1 MNPGSPT
8 LTFNSFH
15 FIAFFAVVVCG
26 FTLLKR
32 RLLGRNVFLLLCS
45 WYFYWQVS
53 GSIKWLGLLL
63 ATQVFDYSFARLI
76 EKYPLNSRPRKW
88 CVVGSCTVNLLVLGF
103 FKYAN
108 FFIDNVVMLG
118 HELGVNLDRPVL
130 QIILPAGISFYTFQ
144 SMSYVI
150 DVYRGHLKAEKHPL
164 HFALFV
170 AFFPQLVAGPIERA
184 THLMPQI
191 KSETRPR
198 WDDVCQGTWL
208 IWLGLF
214 KKVVLAD
221 NVAHVAKAVFDTPA
235 TNPVNPAGWETVIG
249 VYAFALQIYCDFS
262 AYSDIA
268 RGAARCMGFDL
279 MRNFDLPYFA
289 VNPSDFW
296 RRWHISLSTWLR
308 DYLYIPLGGNR
319 GGLLAR
325 PGNWLQAKL
334 GFWEPDPA
342 QPDAR
347 PTWGITLSNYLNLFL
362 TMLIGGL
369 WHGATWL
376 FVAWGVYHGLMLC
389 VHRAFSPLLKKY
401 FTFTGRFSSGAWT
414 LVRVVIF
421 FQFTCFGWL
430 LFRGGTLENME
441 RMMAWTRPWIPA
453 WLLTPGEPRL
463 ASAPLIT
470 PDLLLTFIAVFTT
483 ILVAQLV
490 KYFSDDHHVIFRT
503 PAPLRAVVYAG
514 MILAF
519 LIFGVFDGGEFI
531 YFQF

>member
-1 MNPGSPT
+1 MNPDSPT

-15 FIAFFAVVVCG
+15 FIAFFAVVVSG
-26 FTLLKR
+26 FALLKR
-32 RLLGRNVFLLLCS
+32 RVIYRNAFLLLCS

-53 GSIKWLGLLL
+53 GDLRWLALLL
-63 ATQVFDYSFARLI
+63 GTQVFDYSFARLI
-76 EKYPLNSRPRKW
+76 ERYPMNSRPRKW
-88 CVVGSCTVNLLVLGF
+88 CVVGSCTVNLIVLGF
-103 FKYAN
+103 FKYCN
-108 FFIDNVVMLG
+108 FFIDNVVQASNAIGLHM
-118 HELGVNLDRPVL
+118 DRPVL
-130 QIILPAGISFYTFQ
+130 HIILPAWISFYTFQ

-164 HFALFV
+164 HYALFV

-184 THLMPQI
+184 THLLPQI
-191 KSETRPR
+191 KAERRPG
-198 WDDVCQGTWL
+198 WDDVCHGIWL

-221 NVAHVAKAVFDTPA
+221 NVAHVAKAVFDSQIDVGPR
-235 TNPVNPAGWETVIG
+235 PWETMIG

-319 GGLLAR
+319 GGTIFTYR
-325 PGNWLQAKL
+325 
-334 GFWEPDPA
+334 
-342 QPDAR
+342 
-347 PTWGITLSNYLNLFL
+347 NLFL
-362 TMLIGGL
+362 TMLLGGL

-376 FVAWGVYHGLMLC
+376 FVLWGAYHGAMLC
-389 VHRAFSPLLKKY
+389 IHRALSPWLKKHL
-401 FTFTGRFSSGAWT
+401 TFTNRFSSGAWT
-414 LVRVVIF
+414 LVRVIVF

-430 LFRGGTLENME
+430 LFRGGSIENFQ
-441 RMMAWTRPWIPA
+441 RLTRA
-453 WLLTPGEPRL
+453 LYNPR
-463 ASAPLIT
+463 PFVVQLIT
-470 PDLLLTFIAVFTT
+470 PGLGLTFVVVWVTLLIP
-483 ILVAQLV
+483 QLV
-490 KYFSDDHHVIFRT
+490 KYFSDDHNVIFRT

-519 LIFGVFDGGEFI
+519 LVFGVFDGGDFI